1 MNTGESSFVSSVK
14 KVGELLLP
22 PFIQSLW
29 DQLVVPEFLDFVRGV
44 GLEENLDKW
53 KKTLS
58 RIQTMLDDA
67 EEKQHSDRA
76 VKEWLDDLRDLAY
89 DLDDIV
95 DELTT
100 EASAAENQDPPSK
113 LRKTTSVSWFTRF
126 TPSRFKIN
134 SRLGSKIKEITDQ
147 FNDIETRKN
156 QLNLK
161 ETADER
167 SSNKRRWTAAPTSV
181 MNDSH
186 VYGREKDK
194 EAALELLL
202 GEKCS
207 ETGVSVI
214 PILGM
219 GGIGKTTLAQLLFND
234 EKVQSF
240 FDLKAWACVSED
252 FDAVRVTKAILK
264 SVTFVSHD
272 ETDLNLLQLKLKD
285 KLKGKKF
292 LVVLDD
298 LWNENYQDWTIL
310 CAPFLAGAP
319 GSRIVITTRN
329 QVVSSMTSTI
339 PAYRLEVL
347 SNDACLSVFTQ
358 HALGASNFSE
368 HPTL

>member
-134 SRLGSKIKEITDQ
+134 SRLGSQKE
-147 FNDIETRKN
+147 
-156 QLNLK
+156 
-161 ETADER
+161 
-167 SSNKRRWTAAPTSV
+167 
-181 MNDSH
+181 MDS
-186 VYGREKDK
+186 G
-194 EAALELLL
+194 ANF
-202 GEKCS
+202 C
-207 ETGVSVI
+207 
-214 PILGM
+214 
-219 GGIGKTTLAQLLFND
+219 
-234 EKVQSF
+234 
-240 FDLKAWACVSED
+240 
-252 FDAVRVTKAILK
+252 
-264 SVTFVSHD
+264 
-272 ETDLNLLQLKLKD
+272 
-285 KLKGKKF
+285 
-292 LVVLDD
+292 
-298 LWNENYQDWTIL
+298 NE
-310 CAPFLAGAP
+310 
-319 GSRIVITTRN
+319 
-329 QVVSSMTSTI
+329 
-339 PAYRLEVL
+339 
-347 SNDACLSVFTQ
+347 
-358 HALGASNFSE
+358 
-368 HPTL
+368 